1 MCDRERRTSEEI
13 ARENHID
20 KFFREHDEWYCRDDL
35 RKKYHERLATVRN
48 IKGFG
53 GMSRLMNCLTVQMYN
68 SKDWNDLFGQESLRP
83 ELQQYATDCLR
94 YVQDETATV
103 KDTGELE
110 VSLLLEENAIP
121 ARPGVHRAL
130 FLIYTQP
137 HKQFH
142 DGHIVG
148 IEFGEGSYKHQVIQR
163 IFHVGTRALI
173 EEITQRDMLTFLAD
187 DDEMDT
193 LLREYFLEDFN
204 PKYYGI
210 NPDRGWHMCCHPDY
224 KDRFDFRPRTISTS
238 SNVCVICMSELSTHA
253 FIPCG
258 HKKMCRT
265 CAINASTVLTLK
277 QKCPICRQKFTNII
291 QIFED

>member
-1 MCDRERRTSEEI
+1 MAESDDI
-13 ARENHID
+13 K
-20 KFFREHDEWYCRDDL
+20 KFFCEHDEWYCRDDL

-48 IKGFG
+48 IKGFE
-53 GMSRLMNCLTVQMYN
+53 GMSRLMNCLSIQMYDP
-68 SKDWNDLFGQESLRP
+68 KDWNDLFGHESLRP
-83 ELQQYATDCLR
+83 ELQQYASNYWR
-94 YVQDETATV
+94 YILDETGTIPY
-103 KDTGELE
+103 TGELE

-130 FLIYTQP
+130 FLIYTNP

-142 DGHIVG
+142 DGHIIG
-148 IEFGEGSYKHQVIQR
+148 IEFGEGSYTHQVIQR
-163 IFHVGTRALI
+163 IFHVGTRAHI
-173 EEITQRDMLTFLAD
+173 QEITQRDMLTFLAD

-210 NPDRGWHMCCHPDY
+210 NPDRTWHSCCHPDY
-224 KDRFDFRPRTISTS
+224 KERFDFRTHYTSTS
-238 SNVCVICMSELSTHA
+238 SNVCVICMSEPSTHA

-265 CAINASTVLTLK
+265 CATNASTVLTLK
-277 QKCPICRQKFTNII
+277 HKCPICKQKFADII